1 METETIQEQ
10 PSFENE
16 YEGKKTADKLDFKE
30 KLSYGLGDA
39 ANNLTFSMV
48 TTYLL
53 VFYTDVF
60 GITAGAV
67 GILFLVARIW
77 DAINDPVMGAVVDRF
92 NQGNPKGKFRPY
104 LRWAGIPLVIIS
116 VVMFITPDLS
126 ESGKLV
132 YAYVTYILFGMAYTF
147 INIPY
152 GSLAS
157 VMTRDS
163 VERSSL
169 ASFRG
174 LGSMIGLFVV
184 GSLVVPI
191 VNLFPTQK
199 IGYPAV
205 MAMIGIIAL
214 TFYYLTYRNT
224 RERIRPVQ
232 GSSPDKLSFSMITR
246 TLKNGPFLAL
256 SLMSFFTLLSL
267 LLNQSVGL
275 YFFKY
280 NLQNESMFAVYNVVN
295 MGLTIAFIMI
305 IPKLTAIFGK
315 KKLTLIGFLVSVVFY
330 SLLFFLPT
338 NTMTFIIFACLG
350 MLGIMIPNTL
360 VWAFVSDVIDYGEW
374 KTGVRQEG
382 TTYSMYSFMRKLS
395 QAVAGWAAGMGL
407 TLIGYVPNVMQ
418 TPDTLIG
425 IKAMMVLLPAV
436 SGVICFF
443 IFKFGYKLDDQ
454 TFAKITE
461 DLSKS

>member
-1 METETIQEQ
+1 MEQL
-10 PSFENE
+10 NE
-16 YEGKKTADKLDFKE
+16 KLRSEEINSRLNFKE
-30 KLSYGLGDA
+30 KISYGLGDA

-60 GITAGAV
+60 GITAAAV

-77 DAINDPVMGAVVDRF
+77 DAINDPIMGTLVDRV
-92 NQGNPKGKFRPY
+92 NTGNPKGKFRPY
-104 LRWAGIPLVIIS
+104 LKWAGIPLVVIA

-157 VMTRDS
+157 VMTRDP

-174 LGSMIGLFVV
+174 LGSMIGIFVV
-184 GSLVVPI
+184 GSLVIPA

-199 IGYPAV
+199 IGFPAV
-205 MAMIGIIAL
+205 MAIIGVLAIV
-214 TFYYLTYRNT
+214 FYYIAYRNT
-224 RERIRPVQ
+224 RERIRPTRHKN
-232 GSSPDKLSFSMITR
+232 PEKISFNMVTR

-256 SLMSFFTLLSL
+256 SFMSFFTLLSM

-280 NLQNESMFAVYNVVN
+280 NLDNEGMFAVYNLVN
-295 MGLTIAFIMI
+295 MSLMI
-305 IPKLTAIFGK
+305 ILILFIPKLTAKIGK
-315 KKLTLIGFLVSVVFY
+315 KALTLIGFTISVIFY
-330 SLLFFLPT
+330 AILFFIPLT
-338 NTMTFIIFACLG
+338 TFTFILFACLG
-350 MLGIMIPNTL
+350 MLGIVIPNTL

-395 QAVAGWAAGMGL
+395 QAVAGWGAGMGL

-425 IKAMMVLLPAV
+425 IKAMMVLIPAI
-436 SGVICFF
+436 SGIICFV
-443 IFKFGYKLDDQ
+443 IFKFGYKLDDN
-454 TFAKITE
+454 TFKQISE
-461 DLSKS
+461 DLAK